1 MKKSGGSEC
10 RAAWCK
16 GCGMKMIAG
25 GDKVNHKDNNGCCHT
40 DPKEVHE
47 QHTWHYLLKN
57 VRDKYRKGGH
67 DFKIINRLCT
77 GCKHP
82 ILPETE
88 GGDSL

>member
-1 MKKSGGSEC
+1 VKKSGGSEC

-77 GCKHP
+77 GCKQP
-82 ILPETE
+82 ILQEAN